1 MTVVETP
8 PFLRDVKGNL
18 NEEERSELVTFLGS
32 HPKSG
37 VIMPET
43 GGVRK
48 LRWAREGS
56 GTSGGYRIIYYYHSE
71 RIPLFLLACF
81 GKNEKANLTKA
92 ERNQMRKLT
101 AILKHYG
108 EVI

>member
-1 MTVVETP
+1 MK
-8 PFLRDVKGNL
+8 RN
-18 NEEERSELVTFLGS
+18 SELVTFLGS

-48 LRWAREGS
+48 LRYAREGS